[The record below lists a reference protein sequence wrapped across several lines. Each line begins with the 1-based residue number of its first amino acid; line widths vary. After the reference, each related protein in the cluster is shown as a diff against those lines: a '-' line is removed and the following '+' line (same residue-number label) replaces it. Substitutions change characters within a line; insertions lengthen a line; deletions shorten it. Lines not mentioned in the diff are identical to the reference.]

1 MKIRSSKFIF
11 IASTVV
17 LLLMLAGPITMFCII
32 DKSSIS
38 FLMLIP
44 VIIIGIMFVFNL
56 LNYLLN
62 YFGINEKSI
71 TKRFFAKKSLDIS
84 KDNVSSIAVNYI
96 PGSNQVMSFQI
107 NYIGKD
113 NKEYF
118 TQISGNMFNLN
129 KIIEAFKKYGYPI
142 IEQ

>member
-1 MKIRSSKFIF
+1 
-11 IASTVV
+11 
-17 LLLMLAGPITMFCII
+17 
-32 DKSSIS
+32 
-38 FLMLIP
+38 MLIP